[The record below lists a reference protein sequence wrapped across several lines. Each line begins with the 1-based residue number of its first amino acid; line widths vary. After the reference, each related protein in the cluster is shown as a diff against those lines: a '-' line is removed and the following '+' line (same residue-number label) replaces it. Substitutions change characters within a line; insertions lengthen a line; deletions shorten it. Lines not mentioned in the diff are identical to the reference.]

1 MFRKK
6 YERGEF
12 IPYKYYK
19 KIRQDKVYE
28 ELDKI
33 FEKEQ
38 PIPSPRKKKA
48 PVPLPRTIITKKEKA
63 LKDFTKSFEINIKNN
78 SDPLIQLQNTR
89 KAIEQYL
96 KKQLI

>member
-38 PIPSPRKKKA
+38 PIPSPRK
-48 PVPLPRTIITKKEKA
+48 
-63 LKDFTKSFEINIKNN
+63 
-78 SDPLIQLQNTR
+78 
-89 KAIEQYL
+89 
-96 KKQLI
+96 